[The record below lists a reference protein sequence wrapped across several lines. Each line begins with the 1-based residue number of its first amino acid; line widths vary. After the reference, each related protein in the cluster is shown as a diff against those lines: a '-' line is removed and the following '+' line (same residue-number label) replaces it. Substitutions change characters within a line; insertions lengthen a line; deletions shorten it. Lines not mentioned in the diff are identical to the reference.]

1 MQSSGS
7 CEEVHMRLQTLIIL
21 VLLYAAGFSSPTH
34 QTSETASNM
43 MMLQPSTA
51 LATTDSD
58 PISIIN
64 NLGFRDLGL
73 PGAGTKDDPYRI
85 EGLNFQLNA
94 SASYTAIQIYYT
106 DAYFAI
112 RDCSISGYIEYNE
125 GWPDVRGGGIS
136 LWNTSNGLIERNIFS
151 NFSYG
156 VYMPLNVLFL
166 ITTSD
171 PPSM

>member
-1 MQSSGS
+1 
-7 CEEVHMRLQTLIIL
+7 MRLQTLIIL
-21 VLLYAAGFSSPTH
+21 VLLCAAGFSSPTH

-94 SASYTAIQIYYT
+94 SASYTAIQIHYT

-112 RDCSISGYIEYNE
+112 RDA
-125 GWPDVRGGGIS
+125 PS
-136 LWNTSNGLIERNIFS
+136 LDILNIMKDGQMSEVAGLA
-151 NFSYG
+151 YG
-156 VYMPLNVLFL
+156 THP
-166 ITTSD
+166 TA
-171 PPSM
+171 